1 MDDDYDIIRFE
12 NTVEEF
18 NIIEILS
25 DQLPSVNTLI
35 DFFYNIKFVVLNKVS
50 ECTII
55 IFGTVIKIKRTM
67 LRKYI

>member
-12 NTVEEF
+12 NTIEEF

-50 ECTII
+50 ECIII
-55 IFGTVIKIKRTM
+55 IFGTAIKIKRTM